1 MGLDPPSGRAA
12 ALASG
17 WLPAGAVAV
26 FATVVLREYGVPV
39 RTTAAFGAY
48 LLLGLIVPGM
58 LIWRAARLPSSS
70 LIEDLAGGLIVGY
83 GCEFLAY
90 LPARAAGVPYLVVVW
105 PIAVMLTFACVP
117 RLRRFWR
124 RDPAAARPPWWWSW
138 LVAAACAVL
147 VAWSAATFFRSH
159 GLSGMGMSSPFPDMP
174 YHLAMAGELKH
185 HMPPVVPFVT
195 GEPLAYHWF
204 VYADVAATS
213 WATGIEVQ
221 TLMYRLSVL
230 PMAMALAVLVAALAT
245 RLTGRWWAGP
255 AAIAAAYLCTPPD
268 PYPWTNS
275 PVEWASSLALTWIS
289 PTNAFGK
296 SILVCLVL
304 VLVDVLRPAEEEAPR
319 GARRLRWLI
328 VIMLSVL
335 ASGAKSSLL
344 PVLLGGLLL
353 VIAAHALVARRLH
366 RRALAAAG
374 VAAACLAFAIVVI
387 FGGHP
392 GAGRLVWPLEAVS
405 TVAQAVGVTMDTHP
419 AIAVQVA
426 LLVIT
431 IGAWGL
437 MWAGVF
443 GLRPT
448 GGRDDPALFLVAG
461 VAVAGPIIA
470 LITFFPG
477 HGQTY
482 FFHASS
488 PFLAVLAVSGLAAV
502 MPRRS
507 RMAGWGV
514 ALAVLCGAAV
524 LAAPAVR
531 SGELVPALTDR
542 TVGAQVAALLT
553 PWVLPVGALAVAG
566 VLLYLLGRRLPAV
579 RSVALA
585 VVLAIAMGF
594 GLPPMIKLISHGFV
608 EARHPSNPR
617 IYADGLPAIPPD
629 LVSAGRWLR
638 DHSDPSDLIATN
650 AHCRT
655 MPPCD
660 NRHFSISAYTE
671 RRVLVEG
678 WGYTARS
685 IAQSVREGVDFSR
698 VGYDKPTL
706 LTANDA
712 AFTAPSA
719 ATVNNLRDR
728 YGVRWLVV
736 ERRTGRAPDLSPY
749 ATLRW
754 HSAHYTIYEL
764 PRR

>member
-1 MGLDPPSGRAA
+1 
-12 ALASG
+12 
-17 WLPAGAVAV
+17 
-26 FATVVLREYGVPV
+26 
-39 RTTAAFGAY
+39 
-48 LLLGLIVPGM
+48 
-58 LIWRAARLPSSS
+58 
-70 LIEDLAGGLIVGY
+70 
-83 GCEFLAY
+83 
-90 LPARAAGVPYLVVVW
+90 
-105 PIAVMLTFACVP
+105 
-117 RLRRFWR
+117 
-124 RDPAAARPPWWWSW
+124 
-138 LVAAACAVL
+138 VAAACAFL
-147 VAWSAATFFRSH
+147 VTWSAAAFFRRH
-159 GLSGMGMSSPFPDMP
+159 GLSGMGMSSPFVDMP

-213 WATGIEVQ
+213 WVTGIEVQ
-221 TLMYRLSVL
+221 TLVYRLSVL
-230 PMAMALAVLVAALAT
+230 PMVMALAVLVAALAT

-255 AAIAAAYLCTPPD
+255 AAVAAVYLCTPPD

-275 PVEWASSLALTWIS
+275 PVDWASSLALTWIS

-296 SILVCLVL
+296 AILVCLVL
-304 VLVDVLRPAEEEAPR
+304 VLVDVLRPAEDDAPR

-328 VIMLSVL
+328 VIVLSVL

-353 VIAAHALVARRLH
+353 VLAAHALVARRLH

-387 FGGHP
+387 FNGRP
-392 GAGRLVWPLEAVS
+392 GAGRPVWPLEAVS
-405 TVAQAVGVTMDTHP
+405 TVAQATGVTRDAHP
-419 AIAVQVA
+419 ATAVQIA
-426 LLVIT
+426 LLAIT
-431 IGAWGL
+431 IGTWAL

-443 GLRPT
+443 GLVT
-448 GGRDDPALFLVAG
+448 AGRGDPALFLVAG
-461 VAVAGPIIA
+461 VAVAGPMIA
-470 LITFFPG
+470 LTTFFPG

-482 FFHASS
+482 FFHAST
-488 PFLAVLAVSGLAAV
+488 PFLAVLAVAGLAAV
-502 MPRRS
+502 MPLRS
-507 RMAGWGV
+507 RLAGWGV

-542 TVGAQVAALLT
+542 TVGAQVAALLM
-553 PWVLPVGALAVAG
+553 PWTLPVGALVVAAV
-566 VLLYLLGRRLPAV
+566 VLYLVGRRLPPV
-579 RSVALA
+579 RPVALA
-585 VVLAIAMGF
+585 VVLAIAMGL
-594 GLPPMIKLISHGFV
+594 GLPPMVRLMSHVFV
-608 EARHPSNPR
+608 EARHPWQPR
-617 IYADGLPAIPPD
+617 IYADGVPEIPPD
-629 LVSAGRWLR
+629 LLSAGRWLR

-685 IAQSVREGVDFSR
+685 IAESVRVSVDFAH

-712 AFTAPSA
+712 AFTTPSV

-736 ERRTGRAPDLSPY
+736 ERRTGPAPDLGPY

-754 HSAHYTIYEL
+754 HSEHYAIYEL